1 MTPSRL
7 SRRTLLAALAC
18 AGVLSPALVLG
29 PAWAA
34 DALDQLRAAGALGE
48 RYDGLL
54 VLRDANA
61 AGAAATVEQ
70 VNAKRRKIYAQRASE
85 TGATVEQT
93 GAIYAQQIMAKAP
106 KGTYF
111 LQKDGKWIRK

>member
-1 MTPSRL
+1 MTASRL

-18 AGVLSPALVLG
+18 AGALASA
-29 PAWAA
+29 PAWTA

-54 VLRDANA
+54 VLRDPKA
-61 AGAAATVEQ
+61 AGAKATVEQ
-70 VNAKRRKIYAQRASE
+70 VNAKRRKIYAQRATE